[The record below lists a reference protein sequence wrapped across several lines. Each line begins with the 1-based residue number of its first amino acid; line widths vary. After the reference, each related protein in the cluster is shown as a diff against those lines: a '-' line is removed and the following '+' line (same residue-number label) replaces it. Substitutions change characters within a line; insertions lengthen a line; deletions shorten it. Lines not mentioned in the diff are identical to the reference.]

1 MLILMCLLYGAV
13 VVLACKVAYNKGRKD
28 KWEDIAK
35 NYICFHK
42 DVKVRPY
49 IVTIDFEKD
58 GKDGKEDKQEKKQGK
73 KDNRKH
79 LTNRRKF

>member
-1 MLILMCLLYGAV
+1 MLIMLCILYGII

-42 DVKVRPY
+42 DVKIRPY
-49 IVTIDFEKD
+49 IVTIDFEK
-58 GKDGKEDKQEKKQGK
+58 KRINKTKNLTEK
-73 KDNRKH
+73 
-79 LTNRRKF
+79 T